1 MSSNQRFDFRTKLN
15 ELAQNQARKAIEQL
29 GTSLPASIVSITGQ
43 IATVKFEVLPI
54 GQLPQVKI
62 PIMGSKYVQHP
73 FQQGDMGFVVP
84 IDASIF
90 TVAGMTTGTANMNP
104 LPNLSSL
111 VFFPIG
117 NMKWEAVDPNTL
129 VLTGLTDTLLRDNAH
144 QLSLENENI
153 AWTTLI
159 SDINTAFTAISSGF
173 TALSTPVTLTPIS
186 ATVNPVK
193 VRA

>member
-1 MSSNQRFDFRTKLN
+1 MSNNQRFDFRTKLN

-43 IATVKFEVLPI
+43 IAVVQFEVLPI

-62 PIMGSKYVQHP
+62 PIMGSEYVRQP
-73 FQQGDMGFVVP
+73 FQPGAKGFVMPV
-84 IDASIF
+84 DASIF

-117 NMKWEAVDPNTL
+117 NMNWKAVDPQSL
-129 VLTGLTDTLLRDNAH
+129 VLTGLSDVMMRDNAH
-144 QLSLENENI
+144 QMTLEG
-153 AWTTLI
+153 L
-159 SDINTAFTAISSGF
+159 NTAFLSLITDLNVWQTTLAAAAI
-173 TALSTPVTLTPIS
+173 TVAPIPS
-186 ATVNPVK
+186 TVNPV
-193 VRA
+193 VTRI